1 MKFFLLF
8 FKDIYL
14 IPISLT
20 YERLLEELLYSNE
33 LLGIPKP
40 KESVSGLVKARTIL
54 NQCYGSIFINFS
66 RPISVREML
75 YRLTSVNNLRPS
87 MSLTP
92 SFVFE
97 LTADQ
102 NKSIESLS
110 FLVLIEM
117 QRQQIIQ
124 PISLIATVLLH
135 SVQYSI
141 DLTSLI
147 KQCQSLKRLLNNLGV
162 KVYWPLG
169 EHSSLNRTHENQ
181 LDEMTNIKSLV
192 LYNIESHLNLF
203 DLFNKTNGSFNL
215 IENIKLASE
224 EPFVNCSQFVLSIQK
239 PHKAIKSQTD
249 LLENASIYLAVCS
262 YRNQLVNFLVRISF
276 VCNCLL
282 ATAAAA
288 SSTSGDRLMFQL
300 GKSSNQIT
308 YEMYAFLSL
317 VYNRE
322 FIFREGDEKKDFT
335 DAISFLV
342 HTNLIRLTEDGVS
355 YELVSFN
362 LKSFLFLAGLF
373 EPVLNNYLAIYSV
386 LFTVTSQTVQ
396 FEDEK
401 KLTKTIQ
408 QRLFDKVMS
417 LKEGETLRFDY
428 EALSF
433 NLISNAMLTLRQF
446 DVLKRYDTSN
456 NKLNYEIDLLL
467 LKDRIA
473 DKLSYM
479 IETNRMGLNELID
492 FDLNQTLN
500 EVHSRETCSS
510 VSKLMQP
517 KL

>member
-1 MKFFLLF
+1 
-8 FKDIYL
+8 
-14 IPISLT
+14 LT

-335 DAISFLV
+335 DAISFLL
-342 HTNLIRLTEDGVS
+342 HTNLIRLSEDGVS

-510 VSKLMQP
+510 VSKLMRP